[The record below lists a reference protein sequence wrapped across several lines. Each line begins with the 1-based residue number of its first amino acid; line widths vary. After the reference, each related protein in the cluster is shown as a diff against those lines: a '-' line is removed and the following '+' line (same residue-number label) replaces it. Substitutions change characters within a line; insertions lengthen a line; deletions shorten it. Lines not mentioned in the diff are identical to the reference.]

1 MKRKNLKSVEVGDH
15 SPSTHHVNEEKL
27 LRNKPTLQEVWL
39 AKHDVMELMQISERT
54 LQNWRTNGIL
64 PYSKI
69 HGKLYYKESDIQ
81 QMLHKRKVV

>member
-1 MKRKNLKSVEVGDH
+1 MKRKNLKAVEAGDD
-15 SPSTHHVNEEKL
+15 SPSTHVNEEKS
-27 LRNKPTLQEVWL
+27 LRNKPTLQEAWL
-39 AKHDVMELMQISERT
+39 AKRDVMELMQISERT
-54 LQNWRTNGIL
+54 LQNWRTNGII

>member
-1 MKRKNLKSVEVGDH
+1 MKRKNLKAVEAGDD
-15 SPSTHHVNEEKL
+15 SPSTHVNEEKS
-27 LRNKPTLQEVWL
+27 LRNKPTLREAWL
-39 AKHDVMELMQISERT
+39 AKRDVMELMQISERT
-54 LQNWRTNGIL
+54 LQNWRTNGII

>member
-1 MKRKNLKSVEVGDH
+1 MKRKKNLKTIETSARASNSSIE
-15 SPSTHHVNEEKL
+15 NEKL
-27 LRNKPTLQEVWL
+27 LGNKPSLQEVWL

-54 LQNWRTNGIL
+54 LQNWRTNGII

-81 QMLHKRKVV
+81 QMLNKRKVV